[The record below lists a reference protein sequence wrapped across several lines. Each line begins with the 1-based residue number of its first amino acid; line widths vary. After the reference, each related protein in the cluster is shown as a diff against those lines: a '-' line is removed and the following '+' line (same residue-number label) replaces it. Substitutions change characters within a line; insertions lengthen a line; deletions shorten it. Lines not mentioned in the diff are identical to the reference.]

1 MEFYKTIWEVDRIS
15 LISDIMI
22 SGAALEQLE
31 KEKKLALIK
40 AWEENEKAKADNR
53 WDSVS
58 WDLQRID
65 VRDLWS
71 IIIMRFNGDIIF
83 LLHAWWASI
92 VDLINLTEC

>member
-31 KEKKLALIK
+31 NEKKLALIK

-58 WDLQRID
+58 
-65 VRDLWS
+65 
-71 IIIMRFNGDIIF
+71 
-83 LLHAWWASI
+83 
-92 VDLINLTEC
+92 

>member
-58 WDLQRID
+58 
-65 VRDLWS
+65 
-71 IIIMRFNGDIIF
+71 
-83 LLHAWWASI
+83 
-92 VDLINLTEC
+92 